1 MNKLKYRFTLIFI
14 AFSLILVFMIS
25 IIANIFIKKNF
36 NSYIEDSINEKKSE
50 IISNITSSYKKGSF
64 NKENIKTIGLNA
76 AKQGFIIKLVDN
88 NKEVIW
94 DARKVNKLL
103 CESVLEKNKEN
114 TNKINPNINGE
125 NTIEK
130 IIIKH
135 NKQSLGILQIEYI
148 GPFYYN
154 DSDLIFFNTLN
165 NVLIGILILAIIFSV
180 IIGILLSHT
189 ISKPIIKVID
199 ATKLISEGEYSKKI
213 ICKNKIQE
221 INSMVNSINKLAYK
235 LSEEDKLRK
244 ILTKDISHEL
254 RTPLTTIQV
263 QVEALID
270 GILEPTEE
278 RLKSIYEE
286 IQRLN
291 RLVKSLENLCK
302 YESDLI
308 KLNKEKINIKELI
321 ENLCINFEKQILDKN
336 ISLKLNLENN
346 FINADKDKFSQA
358 IINILSNSIK
368 YTNDYGHI
376 NISSYEENNYV
387 YISIKD
393 DGIGIRN
400 DDLKYIF
407 ERFYRVDKSR
417 NSKTGGVG
425 VGLTIAR
432 SIMEAH
438 DGDIKVIS
446 KFNKGS
452 EFILTLKKDK
462 CF

>member
-1 MNKLKYRFTLIFI
+1 MNKNKILVVDYEIKIVEVVKAYLEKDNYEVFI
-14 AFSLILVFMIS
+14 AT
-25 IIANIFIKKNF
+25 
-36 NSYIEDSINEKKSE
+36 DGKSAL
-50 IISNITSSYKKGSF
+50 K
-64 NKENIKTIGLNA
+64 
-76 AKQGFIIKLVDN
+76 VD
-88 NKEVIW
+88 
-94 DARKVNKLL
+94 KLL

-135 NKQSLGILQIEYI
+135 NKQPLGILQIEYI

-154 DSDLIFFNTLN
+154 DSNLIFFNTLN

-199 ATKLISEGEYSKKI
+199 ATKLILEGEYSKKI
-213 ICKNKIQE
+213 ICENKIQE
-221 INSMVNSINKLAYK
+221 INSIFNSINKLAYK

-254 RTPLTTIQV
+254 RTLLTTIQV

-270 GILEPTEE
+270 DGILKPIEE
-278 RLKSIYEE
+278 RFKSIYEE

-321 ENLCINFEKQILDKN
+321 EKLCINFEKQILEKN

-358 IINILSNSIK
+358 IINIL
-368 YTNDYGHI
+368 
-376 NISSYEENNYV
+376 
-387 YISIKD
+387 
-393 DGIGIRN
+393 
-400 DDLKYIF
+400 
-407 ERFYRVDKSR
+407 
-417 NSKTGGVG
+417 
-425 VGLTIAR
+425 
-432 SIMEAH
+432 
-438 DGDIKVIS
+438 
-446 KFNKGS
+446 
-452 EFILTLKKDK
+452 
-462 CF
+462 

>member
-1 MNKLKYRFTLIFI
+1 MNKLKYRVTLIFI
-14 AFSLILVFMIS
+14 AFSLMLVFMVG

-50 IISNITSSYKKGSF
+50 IISNISNSYKYGIF
-64 NKENIKTIGLNA
+64 DKENINTIGLNA
-76 AKQGFIIKLVDN
+76 AKQGFIIKLTNN

-130 IIIKH
+130 INIKNN
-135 NKQSLGILQIEYI
+135 NKNIGILQIEYI

-154 DSDLIFFNTLN
+154 DSDLIFFDTLN
-165 NVLIGILILAIIFSV
+165 SVLIGVLILAIFFSL
-180 IIGILLSHT
+180 IIGIVLSHT
-189 ISKPIIKVID
+189 ISKPIIKVIN
-199 ATKLISEGEYSKKI
+199 ATKLISEGDYSKKI
-213 ICKNKIQE
+213 IYKNKIEE
-221 INSMVNSINKLAYK
+221 INSMVNSVNKLAYT

-270 GILEPTEE
+270 GVLEPTEE

-302 YESDLI
+302 YEGDII
-308 KLNKEKINIKELI
+308 KLNKEKINVKDLI
-321 ENLCINFEKQILDKN
+321 ETLCINFEKQILDKN
-336 ISLKLNLENN
+336 ISLKLYLSNS
-346 FINADKDKFSQA
+346 FINADKDKISQA
-358 IINILSNSIK
+358 IINIISNSIK
-368 YTNDYGHI
+368 YTNEYGHI
-376 NISSYEENNYV
+376 NISSYEDNDYT

-393 DGIGIRN
+393 DGIGISDN
-400 DDLKYIF
+400 DLKYIF

-417 NSKTGGVG
+417 NRKTGGVG
-425 VGLTIAR
+425 VGLTIAK
-432 SIMEAH
+432 SLVECH
-438 DGDIKVIS
+438 EGKIKVNS
-446 KFNKGS
+446 KLNRGS
-452 EFILTLKKDK
+452 EFILQLKKE
-462 CF
+462 

>member
-1 MNKLKYRFTLIFI
+1 MNKLKYRVTLIFI
-14 AFSLILVFMIS
+14 AFSLMLVFMVG

-50 IISNITSSYKKGSF
+50 IISNISNSYKYGIF
-64 NKENIKTIGLNA
+64 DKENINTIGLNA
-76 AKQGFIIKLVDN
+76 AKQGFIIKLTNN

-130 IIIKH
+130 INIKNN
-135 NKQSLGILQIEYI
+135 NKNIGILQIEYI

-154 DSDLIFFNTLN
+154 DSDLIFFDTLN
-165 NVLIGILILAIIFSV
+165 NVLIGVLILAIFFSL
-180 IIGILLSHT
+180 IIGIVLSHT
-189 ISKPIIKVID
+189 ISKPIIKVIN
-199 ATKLISEGEYSKKI
+199 ATKLISEGDYSKKI
-213 ICKNKIQE
+213 IYKNKIEE
-221 INSMVNSINKLAYK
+221 INSMVNSVNKLAYT

-270 GILEPTEE
+270 GVLEPTEE

-302 YESDLI
+302 YEGDII
-308 KLNKEKINIKELI
+308 KLNKEKINVKDLI
-321 ENLCINFEKQILDKN
+321 ETLCINFEKQILDKN
-336 ISLKLNLENN
+336 ISLKLYLSNS
-346 FINADKDKFSQA
+346 FINADKDKISQA
-358 IINILSNSIK
+358 IINIISNSIK
-368 YTNDYGHI
+368 YTNEYGHI
-376 NISSYEENNYV
+376 NISSYEDNDYT

-393 DGIGIRN
+393 DGIGISDN
-400 DDLKYIF
+400 DLKYIF

-417 NSKTGGVG
+417 NRKTGGVG
-425 VGLTIAR
+425 VGLTIAK
-432 SIMEAH
+432 SLVECH
-438 DGDIKVIS
+438 EGKIKVNS
-446 KFNKGS
+446 KLNRGS
-452 EFILTLKKDK
+452 EFILQLKKE
-462 CF
+462 

>member
-1 MNKLKYRFTLIFI
+1 MNKLKYRVTLIFI
-14 AFSLILVFMIS
+14 AFSLMLVFMVG

-50 IISNITSSYKKGSF
+50 IISNISNSYKDGIFDK
-64 NKENIKTIGLNA
+64 KNINTIGLNA
-76 AKQGFIIKLVDN
+76 AKQGFIIKLTNN

-103 CESVLEKNKEN
+103 CESVLEKNKKN

-130 IIIKH
+130 INIKNN
-135 NKQSLGILQIEYI
+135 NKNIGILQIEYI

-154 DSDLIFFNTLN
+154 DSDLIFFDTLN
-165 NVLIGILILAIIFSV
+165 NVLIGVLILAIFFSL
-180 IIGILLSHT
+180 IIGIVLSHT
-189 ISKPIIKVID
+189 ISKPIIKVIN
-199 ATKLISEGEYSKKI
+199 ATKLISEGDYSKKI
-213 ICKNKIQE
+213 SYKNKIEE
-221 INSMVNSINKLAYK
+221 INSMVNSVNKLAYT

-270 GILEPTEE
+270 GVLEPTEE

-302 YESDLI
+302 YEGDII
-308 KLNKEKINIKELI
+308 KLNKEKINVKELI
-321 ENLCINFEKQILDKN
+321 ETLCINFEKQILDKN
-336 ISLKLNLENN
+336 ISLKLNLSNS
-346 FINADKDKFSQA
+346 FINADKDKISQA
-358 IINILSNSIK
+358 IINIISNSIK
-368 YTNDYGHI
+368 YTNEYGHI
-376 NISSYEENNYV
+376 NISSYEDNDYT

-393 DGIGIRN
+393 DGIGISDN
-400 DDLKYIF
+400 DLKYIF

-417 NSKTGGVG
+417 NRKTGGVG
-425 VGLTIAR
+425 VGLTIAK
-432 SIMEAH
+432 SIVECH
-438 DGDIKVIS
+438 EGKIKVNS
-446 KFNKGS
+446 KLNRGS
-452 EFILTLKKDK
+452 EFILQLKKE
-462 CF
+462 

>member
-36 NSYIEDSINEKKSE
+36 NSYIEDSINEKKSD
-50 IISNITSSYKKGSF
+50 IISNVTSSYKNGSF

-135 NKQSLGILQIEYI
+135 NKESLGILQIEYI

-189 ISKPIIKVID
+189 ISK
-199 ATKLISEGEYSKKI
+199 L
-213 ICKNKIQE
+213 
-221 INSMVNSINKLAYK
+221 
-235 LSEEDKLRK
+235 
-244 ILTKDISHEL
+244 
-254 RTPLTTIQV
+254 
-263 QVEALID
+263 
-270 GILEPTEE
+270 
-278 RLKSIYEE
+278 
-286 IQRLN
+286 
-291 RLVKSLENLCK
+291 
-302 YESDLI
+302 
-308 KLNKEKINIKELI
+308 
-321 ENLCINFEKQILDKN
+321 
-336 ISLKLNLENN
+336 
-346 FINADKDKFSQA
+346 
-358 IINILSNSIK
+358 
-368 YTNDYGHI
+368 
-376 NISSYEENNYV
+376 
-387 YISIKD
+387 
-393 DGIGIRN
+393 
-400 DDLKYIF
+400 
-407 ERFYRVDKSR
+407 
-417 NSKTGGVG
+417 
-425 VGLTIAR
+425 
-432 SIMEAH
+432 
-438 DGDIKVIS
+438 
-446 KFNKGS
+446 
-452 EFILTLKKDK
+452 
-462 CF
+462 